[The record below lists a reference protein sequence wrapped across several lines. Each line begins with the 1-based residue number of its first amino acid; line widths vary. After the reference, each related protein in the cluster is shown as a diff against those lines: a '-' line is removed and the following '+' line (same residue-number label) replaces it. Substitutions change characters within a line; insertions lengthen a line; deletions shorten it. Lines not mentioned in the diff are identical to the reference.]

1 MKVDNRF
8 MADDIDSKHHTSGA
22 KQFLAEQD
30 RGDAL
35 PLVPLLALFASVF
48 ITSLTETL
56 PAGVLPAMSE
66 GLDVSESAAGQTI
79 MIYALGTALTTIPL
93 VAVTA
98 SWSRKVLLLNSILG
112 FAFANTVTAFSSD
125 YLLTMTARFTA
136 GVAAGIAWALLAG
149 YARSLAPKHLEGRAI
164 AFAMAGIPLAL
175 ALGVPFGTYLGNAT
189 GWRAPFYLI
198 SILAVALLVAIAV
211 SVPDRPGRPRG
222 RKRRSM
228 LEAARIPGVDAVLIV
243 TFIVVL
249 GHTILYAYIAP
260 FLESIGMGDDNDLV
274 LLTFGVA
281 CLISI
286 VVVGKQIYARLR
298 TFALLGAVL
307 ISVAATALAVATED
321 ALLVYIAAAV
331 WGLGWGGIPTLL
343 QTSAAVAAGSHAD
356 EAQAV
361 LTTLWNAAMAAGAV
375 MGGVLLSLNGARSL
389 PWWTVA
395 LALLSVVIM
404 WTARG
409 DGFRSPAQ
417 IHQEGQ
423 AHA

>member
-1 MKVDNRF
+1 
-8 MADDIDSKHHTSGA
+8 MADDIDSKHHTSGV

-125 YLLTMTARFTA
+125 YLLTMTARFIA

-175 ALGVPFGTYLGNAT
+175 ALGVPFGTYL
-189 GWRAPFYLI
+189 
-198 SILAVALLVAIAV
+198 
-211 SVPDRPGRPRG
+211 
-222 RKRRSM
+222 
-228 LEAARIPGVDAVLIV
+228 
-243 TFIVVL
+243 
-249 GHTILYAYIAP
+249 
-260 FLESIGMGDDNDLV
+260 
-274 LLTFGVA
+274 
-281 CLISI
+281 
-286 VVVGKQIYARLR
+286 
-298 TFALLGAVL
+298 
-307 ISVAATALAVATED
+307 
-321 ALLVYIAAAV
+321 
-331 WGLGWGGIPTLL
+331 
-343 QTSAAVAAGSHAD
+343 
-356 EAQAV
+356 
-361 LTTLWNAAMAAGAV
+361 
-375 MGGVLLSLNGARSL
+375 
-389 PWWTVA
+389 
-395 LALLSVVIM
+395 
-404 WTARG
+404 
-409 DGFRSPAQ
+409 
-417 IHQEGQ
+417 
-423 AHA
+423 